1 MRLSLACSF
10 LWCPLRAYNSY
21 SAACHV
27 LPTQVKVSEVA
38 PRELLAN
45 LAVLLPHLDGPS
57 YTLRSGIVTAM
68 GTIVTKVF
76 PQSAEAE
83 LPESGNYLSHD
94 VVTGI
99 TNGCY
104 SWLPYA

>member
-1 MRLSLACSF
+1 M
-10 LWCPLRAYNSY
+10 
-21 SAACHV
+21 
-27 LPTQVKVSEVA
+27 LPAQVKVSEVA

-68 GTIVTKVF
+68 GIIVTKVF

-83 LPESGNYLSHD
+83 LPESGAFFTQYS
-94 VVTGI
+94 VVSLR
-99 TNGCY
+99 C
-104 SWLPYA
+104 